1 VDLAASAEGV
11 AAAVAEGIRT
21 GDLVRVHRDSALRA
35 VETATVVRVTAS
47 GAPRL
52 HFEDGHECV
61 WRHGGLERITAA

>member
-1 VDLAASAEGV
+1 
-11 AAAVAEGIRT
+11 
-21 GDLVRVHRDSALRA
+21 